1 MMERL
6 QGVEIVKAAKE
17 PGVVMITDPTN
28 QIILGVIP
36 AAWKLSIIVNCC
48 KRKDNV

>member
-17 PGVVMITDPTN
+17 PGVAMITDPIN

-36 AAWKLSIIVNCC
+36 AALL
-48 KRKDNV
+48 